1 MVKSAKI
8 PRKNYTLPG
17 IVISRG
23 VIVDDT
29 IAKTRKKLQVSQ
41 EMLLKRLRRI
51 EGQVRGIEKMIEDD
65 RDCVSIVIQLAAVR
79 SGIEGIGALV
89 LNNCMKLCFLK
100 GPDAETDIDSLAK
113 ALAIWGRARVGDNK

>member
-1 MVKSAKI
+1 M
-8 PRKNYTLPG
+8 PRGHYTLRG

-23 VIVDDT
+23 VIVEDT
-29 IAKTRKKLQVSQ
+29 IAKKGKKLQVSQ
-41 EMLLKRLRRI
+41 EVLLKRLRRI
-51 EGQVRGIEKMIEDD
+51 EGQIRGIEKMIEDD

-100 GPDAETDIDSLAK
+100 GPDAATDIDSMAR
-113 ALAIWGRARVGDNK
+113 ALAIWGRVRGGEDK